1 MANVRVVAA
10 EAIAQVLRGRSL
22 SAVLPKYSQKVSAT
36 DQALLKELCFGTL
49 RWYPQLQTIVN
60 QLLSKPIKDKER
72 EIQALLACGIYQLM
86 YMRVADH
93 AAINETVSA
102 VVKLKRLWAKGLVNA
117 VLRNFQRQQEQLVS
131 DLQSN
136 GVFHSAHPQWLIDRL
151 HQSWPE
157 QAEQI
162 LTANNQQAPMT
173 LRVNTSRCSRDN
185 YLQQLRDANIEANA
199 TEHSSCG
206 VILDSPRDVGDL
218 PGFAE
223 GLVSV
228 QDESAQL
235 AASLLNLEADQ
246 RVLDACCA
254 PGGKTCH
261 ILELESNLSL
271 TAIDLEEQR
280 LARCQENLQR
290 LDLQANLVAADV
302 GAIEQWWDKH
312 SFDRILLDAPC
323 SASGVIRRHPD
334 IKLLRKDDDID
345 KLSEIQAFLLNKVW
359 KTLRKGGILVYAT
372 CSVLPQEN
380 DKVVAQFLAAN
391 DDASLLEI
399 EANWGLATEYGVQI
413 FPSANGGDGF
423 YYARLQ
429 KIAETDVGQP

>member
-1 MANVRVVAA
+1 MANVRAVAA

-22 SAVLPKYSQKVSAT
+22 SAVLPKYSQKVADM
-36 DQALLKELCFGTL
+36 DQGLFKELCFGTL
-49 RWYPQLQTIVN
+49 RWYPQLQAIADH
-60 QLLSKPIKDKER
+60 LMSKPIKDKER

-86 YMRVADH
+86 HMRVADH
-93 AAINETVSA
+93 AAINETVNA
-102 VVKLKRLWAKGLVNA
+102 VVKLKRVWAKGLVNA
-117 VLRNFQRQQEQLVS
+117 VLRNFQRQQEQITEKLSKNS
-131 DLQSN
+131 DYAT
-136 GVFHSAHPQWLIDRL
+136 AHPQWLVNRL
-151 HQSWPE
+151 EKAWPQ
-157 QAEQI
+157 QAKDI
-162 LTANNQQAPMT
+162 LEANNLQAPLS
-173 LRVNTSRCSRDN
+173 LRVNVSRCSRDY
-185 YLQQLRDANIEANA
+185 YLQMLADANIGANPTQYSKCGILLDKPQEV
-199 TEHSSCG
+199 TE
-206 VILDSPRDVGDL
+206 L

-235 AASLLNLEADQ
+235 AAPLLNLEADQ

-261 ILELESNLSL
+261 ILEAEPKLASL
-271 TAIDLEEQR
+271 TAIDLEEKR
-280 LARCQENLQR
+280 LERCKENLQR
-290 LDLQANLVAADV
+290 LDLQANLIATDV

-334 IKLLRKDDDID
+334 IKLLRQDADIEN
-345 KLSEIQAFLLNKVW
+345 LSTIQTELLEKVW

-380 DKVVAQFLAAN
+380 DSVVAQFLAAN
-391 DDASLLEI
+391 DDASILEI
-399 EANWGLATEYGVQI
+399 EENWGLATECGRQI

-429 KIAETDVGQP
+429 KNS